1 MNPVV
6 VPLTAE
12 LVQLILQIQQIK
24 SSNDPAVV
32 DAIWKGIGQ
41 QVATDVKAFDAA
53 SAGTSTAASP
63 AAPAA

>member
-24 SSNDPAVV
+24 SSNDPQVV
-32 DAIWKGIGQ
+32 DAIWAGIGQ
-41 QVATDVKAFDAA
+41 QVKADVKAFDAA
-53 SAGTSTAASP
+53 AAGTPP
-63 AAPAA
+63 AA